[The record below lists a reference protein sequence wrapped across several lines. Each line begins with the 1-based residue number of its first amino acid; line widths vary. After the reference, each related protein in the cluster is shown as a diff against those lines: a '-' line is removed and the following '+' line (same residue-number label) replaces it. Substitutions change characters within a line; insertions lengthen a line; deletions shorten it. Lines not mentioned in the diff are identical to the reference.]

1 MIIGIGCIFKKG
13 FSYVY
18 MLLVVIRYDRW
29 ITDFYPGILG
39 MHTQIRFLIV
49 LELNNRVN
57 PSVS

>member
-1 MIIGIGCIFKKG
+1 
-13 FSYVY
+13 
-18 MLLVVIRYDRW
+18 MLLVVIGYDRW

-39 MHTQIRFLIV
+39 MHTQIRFLTV